1 MIPSLIEACPFRK
14 EESMVYNSQDYDIFI
29 GIDVD
34 RKSFS
39 FTVKDHGQMNRSHRI
54 PADPENLYRHI
65 ENTYNGKKVICAY
78 ETGGSGWGN
87 NELEYYT
94 ARPENVKTENGNLI
108 IVARKE
114 SYNGKN
120 YTSARIKTQNL
131 QSFTY
136 GKIEARIKVP
146 LGKGIWPAFWTL
158 GQNISQAGWPKCGE
172 IDIME
177 HINNEKTIYG
187 TMHWD
192 NSGYTRYGGNT
203 SCDATQYHVYS
214 IEWDANSIKW
224 LLDGKK
230 YWEGNIKNTINGT
243 EEFHSPHFIIL
254 NLAVGG
260 NWPGNPDATTQ
271 FPDTLFVDYVR
282 VYQSDPT
289 SSTSFGR
296 MGDDAPSEYG
306 LAQNYPNPFNPST
319 NISFS
324 LPARSFVSLKIFD
337 SSGRNR
343 ATLVSE
349 ELSAGNHLRQWN
361 ADGLTSGVYFY
372 CLQAGPFTE
381 TKKLVLL
388 R

>member
-1 MIPSLIEACPFRK
+1 MKKYFYIIMLMLVGVPCRAQTWNLAWSDEFTDDNIDTG
-14 EESMVYNSQDYDIFI
+14 NWTYD
-29 GIDVD
+29 
-34 RKSFS
+34 
-39 FTVKDHGQMNRSHRI
+39 
-54 PADPENLYRHI
+54 
-65 ENTYNGKKVICAY
+65 
-78 ETGGSGWGN
+78 TGGSGWGN

-94 ARPENVKTENGNLI
+94 TRPENVKTENGNLI

-114 SYNGKN
+114 SYKGNN
-120 YTSARIKTQNL
+120 YTSGRIKTQNL

-146 LGKGIWPAFWTL
+146 LGKGIWPAFSTL

-177 HINNEKTIYG
+177 HINNEKIVYG

-192 NSGYTRYGGNT
+192 NNGYSRYGGNT
-203 SCDATQYHVYS
+203 SCDAIQYHVYS

-230 YWEGNIKNTINGT
+230 YWEGNIKNNINGT

-260 NWPGNPDATTQ
+260 NWPGNPDGTTQ

-296 MGDDAPSEYG
+296 TGDDAPSEYG
-306 LAQNYPNPFNPST
+306 LGQNYPNPFNPST
-319 NISFS
+319 RIRFD
-324 LPARSFVSLKIFD
+324 LPAASRVRLAVFD
-337 SSGRNR
+337 VLGREKAVLVDGEKPQGSHEVPFETGNLESGMYVCRLTASEKESGKTYR
-343 ATLVSE
+343 VTRKLILV
-349 ELSAGNHLRQWN
+349 R
-361 ADGLTSGVYFY
+361 
-372 CLQAGPFTE
+372 
-381 TKKLVLL
+381 
-388 R
+388 

>member
-1 MIPSLIEACPFRK
+1 MLILVGVPCKAQTWNLAWSDEFTDD
-14 EESMVYNSQDYDIFI
+14 NIDTGNWTYDI
-29 GIDVD
+29 
-34 RKSFS
+34 
-39 FTVKDHGQMNRSHRI
+39 
-54 PADPENLYRHI
+54 
-65 ENTYNGKKVICAY
+65 
-78 ETGGSGWGN
+78 GGSGWGN

-94 ARPENVKTENGNLI
+94 TRPENVKTENGNLI

-114 SYNGKN
+114 SYKGNN

-136 GKIEARIKVP
+136 GKIEARIKIP

-177 HINNEKTIYG
+177 HINNEQKIYG

-192 NSGYTRYGGNT
+192 NNGYTRYGGNT
-203 SCDATQYHVYS
+203 FCDATQYHVYS
-214 IEWDANSIKW
+214 IEWDANSIQW

-260 NWPGNPDATTQ
+260 NWPGNPDGTTQ
-271 FPDTLFVDYVR
+271 FPDTMFVDYVR
-282 VYQSDPT
+282 VYQSDPI

-306 LAQNYPNPFNPST
+306 LGQNYPNPANPST
-319 NISFS
+319 SISFS
-324 LPARSFVSLKIFD
+324 LPARSFVSLKVFD
-337 SSGRNR
+337 STGRNR

-349 ELSAGNHLRQWN
+349 ELSAGNHSRQWN

-372 CLQAGPFTE
+372 RLQAGPFAE